1 VGRAV
6 ATGTVPGGGAG
17 FVGSPMSLATVSFHN
32 GLQESSCLK
41 RRKKVLVSCGEA
53 VLAARHAG
61 IHRHGVRVGGGDSS
75 ATHDGGIKWQGKGLV
90 VCWWGRFVTH
100 CGWKSIHGQGACADV
115 ADDDGSVCQRKV
127 ARRDRAGAE
136 CRRPVVAPVK
146 VLAEELAEAVR
157 ECGNSWKEVGEQV
170 REGTR
175 GGGALGSL
183 CFVYFFYSRFR
194 SRDSSLLQS
203 LVISTYIETTRILN
217 IQSTARKLF
226 ES

>member
-1 VGRAV
+1 
-6 ATGTVPGGGAG
+6 
-17 FVGSPMSLATVSFHN
+17 MSLATVSFHN

-61 IHRHGVRVGGGDSS
+61 IHRCGVRVGGGDGS
-75 ATHDGGIKWQGKGLV
+75 ATHGGGHGVSSIKWQGQGLV
-90 VCWWGRFVTH
+90 VCGWGRFVTH
-100 CGWKSIHGQGACADV
+100 CRWKSIHSQGAYADV
-115 ADDDGSVCQRKV
+115 ADDDGSVYQRKV

-136 CRRPVVAPVK
+136 CRRPVVAPAK

-170 REGTR
+170 REVTR

>member
-1 VGRAV
+1 
-6 ATGTVPGGGAG
+6 
-17 FVGSPMSLATVSFHN
+17 MSLATVSFHN

-61 IHRHGVRVGGGDSS
+61 IHRRGVRVGGGDGS
-75 ATHDGGIKWQGKGLV
+75 ATHGGGHGVSSIKWQGQGLV
-90 VCWWGRFVTH
+90 V

-136 CRRPVVAPVK
+136 CRRPVVAPAK

-170 REGTR
+170 REVTR